1 MAALFSTDMAS
12 DVDDGHDDHQESD
25 FAVDGAQRRVEVVA
39 HPGDGGGQAADGGQQ
54 QMRKA
59 Q

>member
-1 MAALFSTDMAS
+1 MAALFSTEMAG
-12 DVDDGHDDHQESD
+12 DVNDGHDDHQESD
-25 FAVDGAQRRVEVVA
+25 FAVDGAQRRMKIVA
-39 HPGDGGGQAADGGQQ
+39 YPCDSGCQAADGGQQ